1 EFARKVSDEQY
12 ESFEDLTKGLSDTIL
27 ENKKRTIREELRE
40 KALDAIVEQS
50 QFTIHPALVDEQ
62 VDEILHQL
70 GHMLEDQHLSMDQYL
85 LMTRKSLDEYK
96 ADIRPDAEKR
106 VKRELVLDE
115 LARRENISVS
125 SEELEA
131 LISFY
136 AQAGQALPRTEEQ
149 TRSLLLSFRR
159 EKVLTRLVE
168 LTTDPDP
175 DAVSEE
181 EGTEEVVEE
190 NAQSAALAGEAISAD
205 AHNVTSE
212 VNENEASAT
221 ATPLPGDSTAETVE

>member
-1 EFARKVSDEQY
+1 VSDEQY
-12 ESFEDLTKGLSDTIL
+12 ESFEELTKGLSDTIL

-40 KALDAIVEQS
+40 KALNALVEQS
-50 QFTIHPALVDEQ
+50 TFTIHPALVDEQ

-85 LMTRKSLDEYK
+85 MMTRKSLDEYK
-96 ADIRPDAEKR
+96 TEIRPDAEQR

-115 LARRENISVS
+115 FAKRENVTVAP
-125 SEELEA
+125 EELEA

-136 AQAGQALPRTEEQ
+136 AQAGQPLPRTDEQ
-149 TRSLLLSFRR
+149 TRSLLLSLRR
-159 EKVLTRLVE
+159 EKVLTHLVE
-168 LTTDPDP
+168 MVAGPDP
-175 DAVSEE
+175 DAISEE
-181 EGTEEVVEE
+181 EETEPAAEE
-190 NAQSAALAGEAISAD
+190 NAQAAALAGDAISAD

-221 ATPLPGDSTAETVE
+221 ATPLPGESTTETVE